1 MTPPFCHLVH
11 TEWYFIQGKFGYLAD
26 RNNLFTFAL
35 VIGKR
40 WKRKN
45 RGTKKMKYNP
55 FLYIIRYEED
65 YDFVD
70 DGSNCHHNQFCKE

>member
-1 MTPPFCHLVH
+1 MRCSTVMHQLLSRLMAHPLYHLVH
-11 TEWYFIQGKFGYLAD
+11 FEWHFIQGRFSYLAD
-26 RNNLFTFAL
+26 RNNLLTFAL

-55 FLYIIRYEED
+55 LIYNK
-65 YDFVD
+65 V
-70 DGSNCHHNQFCKE
+70 